1 MKNFFRFP
9 YDLKWIYDTDL
20 AMDVCIDRIMRFAEE
35 KTYKESTLSC
45 VLLPDNR
52 IQMIFR
58 QAPDV
63 TRIKRTRYVAEFYA
77 LENGK
82 TAIVLRFYDELFW
95 APPFTCLDELD
106 ALFAQVIQAVRRK
119 T

>member
-1 MKNFFRFP
+1 MKKFFRFP

-35 KTYKESTLSC
+35 NTYTRSKLAC
-45 VLLPDNR
+45 VHLPDNK

-58 QAPDV
+58 HPPD
-63 TRIKRTRYVAEFYA
+63 RSRPKRTRYIAEFYA

-82 TAIVLRFYDELFW
+82 TAIVLRFYDELLW
-95 APPFTCLDELD
+95 APPFTTMDELD
-106 ALFAQVIQAVRRK
+106 PLFAQVIQAVRRK

>member
-1 MKNFFRFP
+1 
-9 YDLKWIYDTDL
+9 
-20 AMDVCIDRIMRFAEE
+20 MRFAEE
-35 KTYKESTLSC
+35 KTSKEATLSC
-45 VLLPDNR
+45 VLLPDNQ

-63 TRIKRTRYVAEFYA
+63 TRLKRTRYVAEFYA

-82 TAIVLRFYDELFW
+82 TAIVLRFYDELLW